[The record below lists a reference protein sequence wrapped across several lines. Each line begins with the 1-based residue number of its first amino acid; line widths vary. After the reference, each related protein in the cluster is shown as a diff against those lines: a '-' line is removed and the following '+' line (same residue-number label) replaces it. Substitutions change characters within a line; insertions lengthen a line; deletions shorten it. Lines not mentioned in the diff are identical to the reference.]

1 MNFGLPETQAFLFI
15 SMRKLHKTV
24 IQLEGITI
32 NAFVP
37 VESFIQCIFATQESE
52 PCILWIKPTFPHS
65 SQGCSRRDIKTDGR
79 LFL

>member
-52 PCILWIKPTFPHS
+52 PCIL
-65 SQGCSRRDIKTDGR
+65 
-79 LFL
+79 